1 MAWNPAHSI
10 IKRLG
15 GEVAVAE
22 ATKLALTAPYRW
34 QAGTD
39 KGGSGG
45 KIPQKRIPI
54 LIEFAKSKDIDL
66 RLEDF
71 FAEPSLVDEVREVA
85 Q

>member
-15 GEVAVAE
+15 GEAAVAA
-22 ATKLALTAPYRW
+22 ATNLALTAPYRW
-34 QAGTD
+34 QASVE

-54 LIEFAKSKDIDL
+54 LIELAKSKDIDL
-66 RLEDF
+66 CLEEF
-71 FAEPSLVDEVREVA
+71 FAEPSLA
-85 Q
+85 QEAQR